1 MMMIAELRGAG
12 LGSDVTSDI
21 QPPKSARVN
30 ADPVHNLCVNG
41 G

>member
-1 MMMIAELRGAG
+1 MMMIEGAPDAG
-12 LGSDVTSDI
+12 ANEVTDHI
-21 QPPKSARVN
+21 QAPKSTRVN

>member
-1 MMMIAELRGAG
+1 MMMIAELRSGA
-12 LGSDVTSDI
+12 LGSDVTGAI
-21 QPPKSARVN
+21 QPPNSARVN